1 MRINRIPILCAALLL
16 LGPAAAVG
24 QAAVCTLPDT
34 GSINNQ
40 DWSALQRH
48 LGNLYLGGAFDT
60 HPLVSDR
67 QSLVQHGNAGKRAR
81 SMALVAASPF
91 AGEVPDTTLA
101 SGCFV
106 GMIESQ
112 RAEPG
117 VGAFRGKTFV
127 WIDRQGPNG
136 SWRSIHFPLDG
147 ASWLDEGT
155 RISLPYLVPDP
166 DEPGARFV
174 PPDAHYVYEGQLYV
188 ADLVGYPFWG
198 ARWMIRPGLEP
209 SAGSPDFPSMQEL
222 GMLPPG
228 LMLYQILDPTPTWAV
243 AASDVEVMGCYR
255 CDSSICCPT
264 NLLLSVFGPE

>member
-1 MRINRIPILCAALLL
+1 MRINRIPILCGALLL
-16 LGPAAAVG
+16 LGPVAAAG
-24 QAAVCTLPDT
+24 QTTVCTLPDT
-34 GSINNQ
+34 SRPIEDQ
-40 DWSALQRH
+40 DWAGLQRH
-48 LGNLYLGGAFDT
+48 LGSLYLSGAFDT

-67 QSLVQHGNAGKRAR
+67 QSLVQHGAAGKRAR
-81 SMALVAASPF
+81 SMALVAASQY
-91 AGEVPDTTLA
+91 AGEVEITRLEG
-101 SGCFV
+101 GCFV
-106 GMIESQ
+106 GLIDSEK
-112 RAEPG
+112 AEPG

-127 WIDRQGPNG
+127 WIDRQGPNQ

-166 DEPGARFV
+166 DGLEASFA
-174 PPDAHYVYEGQLYV
+174 PPDAHYVYQGQVYV
-188 ADLVGYPFWG
+188 ADLGDHDFRG
-198 ARWMIRPGLEP
+198 ARWMIRPGLDHFA
-209 SAGSPDFPSMQEL
+209 SSPDVPSMQEL

-264 NLLLSVFGPE
+264 NLLLSVF